1 MTGSKRRSTRAPEFG
16 TNRPA
21 ARSTTRRNARPAP
34 APLVDSLE
42 HRLAL
47 SASVINGILEVEGS
61 TGSDVMFFSAG
72 DGNGVVVVRGVPGVP
87 DLTAFP
93 GVTRVRVEAR
103 NGNDNISVLGGPRDP
118 LGALLRF
125 SIFGGNGNDTVQGGS
140 AADDVRGGNGADSV
154 SGGEGADRVYGGKGD
169 DFLQGQSGDDV
180 MEGNNAN
187 DTMLGGPGNDTL
199 RGGGGEDA
207 LRGGSGDD
215 FIRGGYGED
224 DMYGGAGVDTLFG
237 DRARDIFRG
246 LLSEF
251 DDFNPED
258 AFNFDALASNPS
270 RGTLSGFFWS
280 QLDAI
285 VGEGDLTDDMVK
297 ATDALQLLRARSADE
312 GDDFDDEFGDLGN
325 RTKDDVRDCTEDMV
339 DEYLDDMYD
348 NPEDIN
354 EASMNAIA
362 TVMSPCFPGSMR
374 DEFNDYMQSLFEL
387 DDALEDLGQALDEI
401 EDDGDKDPWF
411 REFEEFFEF

>member
-1 MTGSKRRSTRAPEFG
+1 MTGPKRRSTRAPESSNTASCATPRPG
-16 TNRPA
+16 RRAPA
-21 ARSTTRRNARPAP
+21 A
-34 APLVDSLE
+34 LVESLE
-42 HRLAL
+42 CRLAL
-47 SASVINGILEVEGS
+47 SASVINGILEVQGS
-61 TGSDVMFFSAG
+61 TESDVMFFSAG

-103 NGNDNISVLGGPRDP
+103 NGNDNVTVLGGPRDP
-118 LGALLRF
+118 QGNLLRF
-125 SIFGGNGNDTVQGGS
+125 SIFGGNGNDTIQGGS

-154 SGGEGADRVYGGKGD
+154 SGGEGNDRVYGGKGD
-169 DFLQGQSGDDV
+169 DFLQGQSGDDT
-180 MEGNNAN
+180 MEGNNAK

-199 RGGGGEDA
+199 RGGGGDDR

-215 FIRGGYGED
+215 FLRGGYAED

-258 AFNFDALASNPS
+258 AFNFGVINSNPD
-270 RGTLSGFFWS
+270 RGTLSNFFWS
-280 QLDAI
+280 QLDAM
-285 VGEGDLTDDMVK
+285 VGEGDLTDDMVQ

-312 GDDFDDEFGDLGN
+312 GDDFDDEFGDLSN

-362 TVMSPCFPGSMR
+362 TVMSPCFPGDVR
-374 DEFNDYMQSLFEL
+374 DEFNKYMESLSEL
-387 DDALEDLGQALDEI
+387 DDALEELGQALDEI
-401 EDDGDKDPWF
+401 ENEGDIDPWF